1 MRGHDAIITAPEDL
15 GQMLNKLGIMSI
27 DKKNQ
32 EEV

>member
-1 MRGHDAIITAPEDL
+1 MRGHDAIITAPEEL